1 MAQIY
6 ELTDDNFQETIQGE
20 TPILIDFW
28 ADWCA
33 PCKMLSPIV
42 AELATDLEGRLRIG
56 KLDVD
61 ENPMT
66 AQNFGIMSIPTL
78 LVFKDGE
85 VVKSLIG
92 YMSKKDLLSRLSDV
106 I

>member
-56 KLDVD
+56 KLNVD

-78 LVFKDGE
+78 LVFKDGQ